1 MITKEQIFAK
11 YQPIFKKHDLDLHEV
26 KENGNS
32 FDLIVILKSPCSFI
46 ESDFLTESLEDV
58 EKELQSNNPSL
69 TSLYIF

>member
-32 FDLIVILKSPCSFI
+32 FDLIVILS
-46 ESDFLTESLEDV
+46 ESEFLTESLEDV

-69 TSLYIF
+69 ISLYIF

>member
-32 FDLIVILKSPCSFI
+32 FDLIVILS
-46 ESDFLTESLEDV
+46 EFLTKSLEDV

-69 TSLYIF
+69 ISLYIF